1 MVNNHN
7 HSSDSLMVD
16 QDAYDS
22 TQAEFTTGSA
32 ISPFLSTGSVLTLDE
47 LPISSSGDLSNPPAS
62 PTSSS
67 SSSSSSSPNPFPPL
81 HYIDQQQLIPM
92 SSSSDQMM
100 TVSPPRSSLPPH
112 TNTTDS
118 DLHTSSGPDHRP
130 RWVDYRSRPSP
141 AFPPRVPGIHG
152 IPSGFRNPV
161 PAVTPAYGAQT
172 VHNPQLVHSFGGSS
186 TNPVG
191 FAGSVPPAP
200 ASFPASNA
208 NQDRRR
214 PTMNITRVER
224 K

>member
-1 MVNNHN
+1 M
-7 HSSDSLMVD
+7 D

-22 TQAEFTTGSA
+22 TQSEFTTGSA

-47 LPISSSGDLSNPPAS
+47 LPISSSGDLPNPSAS
-62 PTSSS
+62 TPSTSSS
-67 SSSSSSSPNPFPPL
+67 ANPFSSL
-81 HYIDQQQLIPM
+81 HYSDQQQMIPM
-92 SSSSDQMM
+92 SSSSNQLL
-100 TVSPPRSSLPPH
+100 TVSPPPFSSPFNS
-112 TNTTDS
+112 TES
-118 DLHTSSGPDHRP
+118 DLHPPSGPEGHRP

-141 AFPPRVPGIHG
+141 ALPPRVPGVHG

-200 ASFPASNA
+200 SSFPASNA